1 MKQDKCHKHDLVWA
15 DELIDTLPKGLH
27 LKVCRAYCV
36 AYQAAFDAEPIDHK
50 KQGAA
55 RVEANTRLR
64 KFVDK
69 HIKSTKNN
77 WSFTP

>member
-1 MKQDKCHKHDLVWA
+1 MKPDKCHKHDSVWA
-15 DELIDTLPKGLH
+15 DELIDTLPKELQ
-27 LKVCRAYCV
+27 LRVCVAYCE
-36 AYQAAFDAEPIDHK
+36 AYQAALDAEPIDHK
-50 KQGAA
+50 KEGAA

-64 KFVDK
+64 KFVGK